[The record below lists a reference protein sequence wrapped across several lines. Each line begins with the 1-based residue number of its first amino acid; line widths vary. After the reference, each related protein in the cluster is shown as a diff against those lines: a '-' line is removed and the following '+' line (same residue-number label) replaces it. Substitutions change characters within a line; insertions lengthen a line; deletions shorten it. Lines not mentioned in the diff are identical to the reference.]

1 MRFDVRRASIDDD
14 LRELF
19 EQYGEQVV
27 AMALALGSN
36 QGTGLRTH
44 PVAPTHAMS
53 VVHANQDAAARW
65 LLERRHLAERR
76 EAIGMIIK
84 VALLVFIAVVR
95 RRRLSGTE
103 IPQCAANDLAPP
115 RNADRQAF
123 RSEAIC
129 GAAQALDRRAYPRLA
144 QPLPKARQGLGEP
157 QSQSARILAPR
168 LNPPHAPKTLQSRLI
183 FPDRLLR
190 RR

>member
-1 MRFDVRRASIDDD
+1 MNQLGQRPGFLQRRQILPLQILDRGDPQRVV
-14 LRELF
+14 L
-19 EQYGEQVV
+19 GEVV
-27 AMALALGSN
+27 A
-36 QGTGLRTH
+36 H
-44 PVAPTHAMS
+44 FH
-53 VVHANQDAAARW
+53 
-65 LLERRHLAERR
+65 
-76 EAIGMIIK
+76 
-84 VALLVFIAVVR
+84 
-95 RRRLSGTE
+95 RLSGTE
-103 IPQCAANDLAPP
+103 IPQRAANDLAPP

-183 FPDRLLR
+183 FPDRL
-190 RR
+190 